1 MRHSTAAR
9 PVATRRRPLQVG
21 SSAILVKHVLN
32 RPPAGSGRDKR
43 ILSIQVDADGPSTLA
58 RSKVCDSP
66 VFAGSQGELDLA
78 PQVDSPVRNPPITME
93 RRPAPRAEALIG
105 EQLSQRSGG
114 QQSPTALEAGKW
126 CHAVMIRGCA
136 RRYSIQRLN
145 RPELQA
151 TRRAGTVCE
160 SPRARRRRRDR
171 GRLLFAVDLVCT
183 RGRRPRWPAG
193 DLRQRELPGLGVEP
207 ALALR
212 PVTGR
217 PARAY
222 TRLRR
227 T

>member
-78 PQVDSPVRNPPITME
+78 PQVDSPLRNPPITME

-151 TRRAGTVCE
+151 TSRPQRPDPKKFPPENRRGPIHAQSGKL
-160 SPRARRRRRDR
+160 ARPE
-171 GRLLFAVDLVCT
+171 GF
-183 RGRRPRWPAG
+183 
-193 DLRQRELPGLGVEP
+193 EP
-207 ALALR
+207 
-212 PVTGR
+212 PTI
-217 PARAY
+217 
-222 TRLRR
+222 
-227 T
+227 